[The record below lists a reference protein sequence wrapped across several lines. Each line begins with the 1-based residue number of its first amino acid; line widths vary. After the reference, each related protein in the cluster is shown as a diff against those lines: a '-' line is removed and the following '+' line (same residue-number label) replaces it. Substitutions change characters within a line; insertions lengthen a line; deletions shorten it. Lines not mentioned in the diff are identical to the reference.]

1 MGYSSKTP
9 AAEHSAPRYFDRI
22 FPMLRPAL
30 LTLLLLPLAAPPAR
44 AGQGELTAE
53 EFLSSL
59 PALLDT
65 APEPPEVSEADV
77 VELEEGDPE
86 TYIFVRGAKA
96 HPPAPVN
103 LGGDGSLSLY
113 RPASGE
119 RVTAVYRG
127 KDGAYAQAGI
137 AKINRLLRCSRTG
150 KETDISVKLLEI
162 MDAVEDAAGKG
173 GLTVLSGYRTPR
185 YNKTLPGAARWSLH
199 MLGWAVDIR
208 VPGRT
213 PAEVAELA
221 GRLNSGGVGY
231 YPAAAFVHLDSGRPR
246 RWEAKPPRRKPSSPK
261 K

>member
-1 MGYSSKTP
+1 
-9 AAEHSAPRYFDRI
+9 
-22 FPMLRPAL
+22 MLRPAL
-30 LTLLLLPLAAPPAR
+30 LPLLLLPLAALPAR
-44 AGQGELTAE
+44 AGQAKELTAD
-53 EFLSSL
+53 EFLGSL

-86 TYIFVRGAKA
+86 TYIFVRGARA

-103 LGGDGSLSLY
+103 LGGNGSLSLY

-127 KDGAYAQAGI
+127 GDGAYAQAGI
-137 AKINRLLRCSRTG
+137 TKLNRLLRCSRTG
-150 KETDISVKLLEI
+150 KETDMSVKLLEI
-162 MDAVEDAAGKG
+162 LDAVEDGAGAKY
-173 GLTVLSGYRTPR
+173 LTVLSGYRTPR

-199 MLGWAVDIR
+199 MLGWAADIR

-213 PAEVAELA
+213 PAEVAEFA
-221 GRLNSGGVGY
+221 GKLKAGGVGY
-231 YPAAAFVHLDSGRPR
+231 YPAAAFVHLDSGRAR
-246 RWEAKPPRRKPSSPK
+246 SWKVKPPRRPASPK

>member
-1 MGYSSKTP
+1 M
-9 AAEHSAPRYFDRI
+9 PRTS
-22 FPMLRPAL
+22 L
-30 LTLLLLPLAAPPAR
+30 LTLLLLPLAALPAR
-44 AGQGELTAE
+44 AGQAKELTAD
-53 EFLSSL
+53 EFLSNL

-103 LGGDGSLSLY
+103 LGGDGSLSLF

-127 KDGAYAQAGI
+127 GDGAYAQAGI
-137 AKINRLLRCSRTG
+137 AKLNRLLRCSRTG
-150 KETDISVKLLEI
+150 KETDMSVKLLELL
-162 MDAVEDAAGKG
+162 DAVEDGAGAKY
-173 GLTVLSGYRTPR
+173 LTVLSGYRTPR
-185 YNKTLPGAARWSLH
+185 YNRTLPGAARWSLH
-199 MLGWAVDIR
+199 MLGWAADIR

-213 PAEVAELA
+213 PAEVAAFA
-221 GRLNSGGVGY
+221 GRLNAGGVGY
-231 YPAAAFVHLDSGRPR
+231 YPAAAFVHLDSGRAR
-246 RWEAKPPRRKPSSPK
+246 NWEVKPPRRPASPK